1 MTSLA
6 RADAALILAHV
17 LGRDRSWLVAHPDA
31 QLSDEEAERFE
42 SLCARRREGTPVAY
56 LIGTAGFYGREF
68 LVDENVLVPRPETE
82 HLIDE
87 ALAFIRPEMRV
98 LDLGTG
104 SGAIACTIAAQT
116 RAHVDAVDLSPAAV
130 EIAVKNARRLGVAER
145 CKFYVGDLLDPVLRN
160 RYDVVIANLPYI
172 PTGDL
177 PKPPDPAS
185 FEPQPALDGGPDGLL
200 QYRRLVPALPE
211 IINEGGMVLLEA
223 APPTIDALAEML
235 HATLPHFAVSVGK
248 DYSNLARYVKACGET
263 PSGLRSPAAASES
276 ARSQEGERAENR
288 VQASARSGRQTSA
301 AGECSPRWGHRK
313 SSQVTNRP
321 VEN

>member
-6 RADAALILAHV
+6 RADAALILGHV

-98 LDLGTG
+98 LDVGTG

-116 RAHVDAVDLSPAAV
+116 RAHVDAVDLLPAAV

-145 CKFYVGDLLDPVLRN
+145 CKFYVGDLLDSVRRN

-185 FEPQPALDGGPDGLL
+185 FEPQPALDGGPDGLS
-200 QYRRLVPALPE
+200 QYRRLMPGLPE
-211 IINEGGMVLLEA
+211 LINEGGMVLLEC
-223 APPTIDALAEML
+223 APPTFQPLKALVQLA
-235 HATLPHFAVSVGK
+235 LPNFVIEGGK
-248 DYSNLARYVKACGET
+248 DYSGLDRYVQAYDGAARDCYVPVEGRLNPSEATDGE
-263 PSGLRSPAAASES
+263 SS
-276 ARSQEGERAENR
+276 ENR
-288 VQASARSGRQTSA
+288 ATGAAEARR
-301 AGECSPRWGHRK
+301 ERPRDG
-313 SSQVTNRP
+313 T
-321 VEN
+321 